1 MSDAQINSKTRI
13 HKLPFVIKKES
24 LKLGPNS
31 KYGMFRCF
39 PGASG
44 SLIKEDIVYNVK
56 DGDFFKGK
64 YPNLLIINRLNL
76 AKNSSRTIASYTG
89 RDSSVVEL
97 TSDAVVKLI
106 GQDSYD
112 QVFSSLC
119 CVINLEL
126 KVKGIFSLLCLGAL
140 EQKEFSTV
148 HTQTYESSFT
158 DLLKEK
164 QRQKIKH
171 HRRNK
176 FRSYVVQKP
185 LLDSVPKRIIIHPD
199 DLKKTKDIK
208 VEIEESIL
216 ETVPISDQ
224 SGVDIKLEINDRET
238 SYNISDSCVKRET
251 DHHSFPELKDIVD
264 EDSNISDIGSVGNL
278 SIDSN
283 FSLTDIARRAKS
295 LINYIDDHTEN
306 NEHDYQ
312 GEMSPIVMVDGS
324 TVMVRGNPDLFHIAM
339 PNILK
344 DLSPKD
350 QKKLLLHQA
359 YLDWKFCLQRDEDD
373 NLPIHL
379 AVLNNDVE
387 LLKRQC
393 SMLKTRQESVDIQ
406 AGNLTPLQMSIL
418 QNFPECTELLLAM
431 GADVMVRDDESRT
444 PLHLASE
451 ICAKHVDAI
460 LTHCRNNAREILKE
474 NDDLWKPELENKP
487 NNRLVS
493 YLLTQL
499 IAMCDNQGYTP
510 LMLAS
515 KVGNAS
521 AVELMA
527 SAAPGTVNM
536 AMPTCGNTA
545 LFLATGAACTEAA
558 NRGDKTKVPENFKRT
573 IEILIRHGADP
584 TIENNSG
591 SNVNVLLAE
600 CHDTKLSFLIGTS
613 MIAYNG
619 YGVKKR
625 CITKCDAFMLVKD
638 KQGVISVKEVKKSK
652 PNTNLKK
659 NTNKRAD
666 HKSISNCKSDKAC
679 TKVVNIKP
687 GENVNKNT
695 SSNDTD
701 KPVILN
707 NLPVIT
713 KLVSFDK
720 EKPVLVKSISSKTSA
735 ENNGLKTQ
743 ITGTSNTVK
752 MNVPPLVPIGCKGNV
767 PKYLKIL
774 PKPETE
780 TSKSKTIAQKK
791 KPIILRNVAI
801 KRPKKDND
809 DSGASSSKIPKI

>member
-1 MSDAQINSKTRI
+1 MSDEQVNSKTRL
-13 HKLPFVIKKES
+13 HKLPFVIKKDA
-24 LKLGPNS
+24 LKLGPNT

-64 YPNLLIINRLNL
+64 YPDLLIINRLNL
-76 AKNSSRTIASYTG
+76 MKNSSRTIASYTS
-89 RDSSVVEL
+89 RDGSVVQL
-97 TSDAVVKLI
+97 TSDAVAKLI

-140 EQKEFSTV
+140 EQKEFSTID
-148 HTQTYESSFT
+148 TQTYESSFT
-158 DLLKEK
+158 HLIKEK
-164 QRQKIKH
+164 LRQKTKH
-171 HRRNK
+171 QRRNK

-185 LLDSVPKRIIIHPD
+185 KLETFSKRIIIHPD
-199 DLKKTKDIK
+199 DLKKNKDIK
-208 VEIEESIL
+208 VEVDESNL

-224 SGVDIKLEINDRET
+224 SCKDIKLEFNDKET
-238 SYNISDSCVKRET
+238 TCNITDKCIKQET
-251 DHHSFPELKDIVD
+251 DHDSFPELKEIVN
-264 EDSNISDIGSVGNL
+264 EDSNISDVGSVGNL

-283 FSLTDIARRAKS
+283 FSLIDIERSVKPI
-295 LINYIDDHTEN
+295 LNYIDGHTEIN
-306 NEHDYQ
+306 KYDYYQ
-312 GEMSPIVMVDGS
+312 GEMSPIVMADGS
-324 TVMVRGNPDLFHIAM
+324 TVMVRGNPDLFHIAT
-339 PNILK
+339 PDILEN
-344 DLSPKD
+344 LSPSD

-379 AVLNNDVE
+379 AVLNNDVA

-393 SMLKTRQESVDIQ
+393 SMLKTRHETVDIL
-406 AGNLTPLQMSIL
+406 AGNLTPLQMAIL
-418 QNFPECTELLLAM
+418 QNCPGCTEVLLAM
-431 GADVMVRDDESRT
+431 GADVMIRDDESRT
-444 PLHLASE
+444 ALHLAAE

-460 LTHCRNNAREILKE
+460 LTHCRNNARQILKE

-487 NNRLVS
+487 DNRLAS

-499 IAMCDNQGYTP
+499 VAMCDNQGYTP

-515 KVGNAS
+515 KAGNAA
-521 AVELMA
+521 AVVLMA
-527 SAAPGTVNM
+527 SAAPSVVNM

-545 LFLATGAACTEAA
+545 LYLATGAAFTEAA

-600 CHDTKLSFLIGTS
+600 CHDSMISLIIGTS
-613 MIAYNG
+613 MLAYNG
-619 YGVKKR
+619 YAPKKK
-625 CITKCDAFMLVKD
+625 CITRCDAFMLIKD
-638 KQGVISVKEVKKSK
+638 KQGGISVKEVKK
-652 PNTNLKK
+652 TNIRKSTRNKAEGTSML
-659 NTNKRAD
+659 NYTN
-666 HKSISNCKSDKAC
+666 DKAC
-679 TKVVNIKP
+679 TEVVNT
-687 GENVNKNT
+687 GEHVNKNT
-695 SSNDTD
+695 SSCDTD

-713 KLVSFDK
+713 KLVSFGK
-720 EKPVLVKSISSKTSA
+720 EKPVLVKSISPKTCA
-735 ENNGLKTQ
+735 ENKGLKTE
-743 ITGTSNTVK
+743 ITAKSNSIK
-752 MNVPPLVPIGCKGNV
+752 MTVPPLVPIGSKGNV
-767 PKYLKIL
+767 PKFLKIL

-780 TSKSKTIAQKK
+780 TSKSETTVPKK
-791 KPIILRNVAI
+791 KPIILRHVAT
-801 KRPKKDND
+801 KRPKSND
-809 DSGASSSKIPKI
+809 DDSTASSSKIPKV